1 MIAGDCAAQV
11 KHLRT
16 LGMDQ
21 VAAAIRTHGMGL
33 ADNAVNVTYQFLARK
48 VNMLSEVSASQL
60 RVATQAC
67 IWHATYGSRPAC
79 EAHARHVGLCEHL
92 GWQLPEGRSACRKM
106 VYAAAL
112 LCRGKHN
119 PCVEGGTERM

>member
-1 MIAGDCAAQV
+1 MIAGGCAAQV

-48 VNMLSEVSASQL
+48 VNMLSEVSFLTICS
-60 RVATQAC
+60 
-67 IWHATYGSRPAC
+67 
-79 EAHARHVGLCEHL
+79 
-92 GWQLPEGRSACRKM
+92 
-106 VYAAAL
+106 
-112 LCRGKHN
+112 
-119 PCVEGGTERM
+119 